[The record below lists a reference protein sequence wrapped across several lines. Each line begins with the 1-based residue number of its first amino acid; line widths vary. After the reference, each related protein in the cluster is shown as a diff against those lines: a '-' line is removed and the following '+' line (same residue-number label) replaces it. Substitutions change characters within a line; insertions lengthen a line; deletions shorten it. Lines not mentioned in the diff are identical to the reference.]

1 MTRALIVGCGYA
13 GMRLGQRLRA
23 QGCDVVGT
31 TRRRERAQ
39 AMEAAGI
46 RPLVGELGDRATLL
60 GVGSLEPNVVFY
72 FVPPVEEGRDPLE
85 PLLRETARPSLD
97 AFIYASST
105 AVYGD
110 RDGAWIDETA
120 VPRPEG
126 TAPEARQAAE
136 RTVLAAG
143 GESRTPT
150 RICRITGIYGP
161 GRTLRRLLERGEY
174 LLVRGHDTWVNR
186 IHVDDLVSGLIA
198 AWQRGGDGGL
208 YNMADD
214 EPHRA
219 SEFALL
225 AAELHGL
232 PAPRWI
238 EEDEA
243 RRRFGEDRLRRK
255 LESKRVRNRRL
266 REELRVGLRYPTYRL
281 GLPAAVKEERA
292 AATPPSRR

>member
-13 GMRLGQRLRA
+13 GLRLGQRLVA
-23 QGCDVVGT
+23 QGCEVVGT
-31 TRRRERAQ
+31 TRRRERAA
-39 AMEAAGI
+39 AMEEAGV
-46 RPLVGELGDRATLL
+46 RPLVGDLGESSTLL
-60 GVGSLEPNVVFY
+60 QIEGLGTTVVFY
-72 FVPPVEEGRDPLE
+72 LVPPVEDGYEPLE
-85 PLLRETARPSLD
+85 AVLEATAGGSLD
-97 AFIYASST
+97 AFVYASST
-105 AVYGD
+105 SVYGD
-110 RDGAWIDETA
+110 RGGVWIDETA

-126 TAPEARQAAE
+126 TAPEARQRAE
-136 RTVLAAG
+136 RAVLAAG
-143 GESRTPT
+143 REHGTPT

-174 LLVRGHDTWVNR
+174 FLVRGRDTWVNR
-186 IHVDDLVSGLIA
+186 IHVDDLVSGLVA
-198 AWQRGGDGGL
+198 AWQCGADDRV

-219 SEFALL
+219 SQFALL

-255 LESKRVRNRRL
+255 FDSKRVRNRRL
-266 REELRVGLRYPTYRL
+266 REELGVGLSYPGYRV
-281 GLPAAVKEERA
+281 GLPAAVREERA